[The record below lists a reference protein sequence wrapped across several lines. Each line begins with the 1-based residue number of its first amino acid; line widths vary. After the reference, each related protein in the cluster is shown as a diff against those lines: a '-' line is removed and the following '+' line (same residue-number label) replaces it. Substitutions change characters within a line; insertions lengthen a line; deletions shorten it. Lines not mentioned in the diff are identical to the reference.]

1 MVIEPA
7 VTHGGGVSIR
17 KYFKVSCAADNCFL
31 VLIRIVVVA
40 DLGLVA
46 VLGEGEEEAHQ
57 DQSIKED
64 DRILIVA
71 LDHHHHHLVADED
84 ARVLVRGLPAVG
96 TIHVDLL
103 PSVVV

>member
-1 MVIEPA
+1 M
-7 VTHGGGVSIR
+7 
-17 KYFKVSCAADNCFL
+17 
-31 VLIRIVVVA
+31 LIKILVVA

-46 VLGEGEEEAHQ
+46 VHGEGEEAYQ

-64 DRILIVA
+64 DLILTVA

-84 ARVLVRGLPAVG
+84 AHVLDRGLPAVG